1 MTSDASRSAGGL
13 PSLPREVSEYYAR
26 GRESGRLA
34 AGHAL
39 IERARTEELLTR
51 HLPGPPGTVLDVG
64 GGSGPYALWL
74 ARQGYEVH
82 LVDPVPQH
90 VEQARA
96 ASEHQPERPLASARI
111 GDARRLAE
119 GDESTSA
126 VLLLGPLYHLT
137 ERADRLAA
145 LREARRVLRPGGLCF
160 AAAVSRFASL
170 LSGLFDDLLG
180 DPEFGR
186 IVERDLRDGQHRNP
200 TPRDYFTTAFF
211 HHPDELVAEVR
222 EAGFALVDLVG
233 IEGPGWP
240 LPDVEKRWADPVQRD
255 QLLWAAR
262 VVEREPS
269 LLGFSAHLLA
279 VARRA

>member
-1 MTSDASRSAGGL
+1 VDEEIRA
-13 PSLPREVSEYYAR
+13 YYET
-26 GRESGRLA
+26 G
-34 AGHAL
+34 
-39 IERARTEELLTR
+39 IERNRLTLGYSRIEFERTKELLER
-51 HLPGPPGTVLDVG
+51 HLPRPPARLLDVG
-64 GGSGPYALWL
+64 GGPGVYADWL
-74 ARQGYEVH
+74 AGLGYEVR
-82 LVDPVPQH
+82 LLDPSPLH
-90 VEQARA
+90 VSQAIERSGGRFTA
-96 ASEHQPERPLASARI
+96 AE
-111 GDARRLAE
+111 GDARDL
-119 GDESTSA
+119 DEEDASYDA

-211 HHPDELVAEVR
+211 HHPDELAAEVR

>member
-1 MTSDASRSAGGL
+1 
-13 PSLPREVSEYYAR
+13 
-26 GRESGRLA
+26 
-34 AGHAL
+34 
-39 IERARTEELLTR
+39 
-51 HLPGPPGTVLDVG
+51 
-64 GGSGPYALWL
+64 
-74 ARQGYEVH
+74 
-82 LVDPVPQH
+82 
-90 VEQARA
+90 
-96 ASEHQPERPLASARI
+96 
-111 GDARRLAE
+111 
-119 GDESTSA
+119 
-126 VLLLGPLYHLT
+126 
-137 ERADRLAA
+137 
-145 LREARRVLRPGGLCF
+145 VLRPGGLCF

-211 HHPDELVAEVR
+211 HHPDELDVEVR